1 MIIKNKTG
9 IVITIIM
16 AAALSIGTV
25 ACGNV
30 TSDSANSPID
40 DASSMPAD
48 TSQESV
54 NQSNAEKTQENEPGS
69 EGDNES
75 DTHINREI
83 QTCNDKSVQG
93 DKMDLQSAGSEPA
106 GNTGDLSPLT
116 EEQVFNA
123 VVEYCT
129 EYYQLDALPEQT
141 NYYWTVETL
150 SDQECLVRFR
160 SYTGAFVNYYVDVVS
175 GEVHATNDVPALNIT
190 GEPSDERFNVRDYLD

>member
-16 AAALSIGTV
+16 VAALSIGTV

-30 TSDSANSPID
+30 TADSANSPID

-54 NQSNAEKTQENEPGS
+54 NQSNAEKTQEKQ
-69 EGDNES
+69 
-75 DTHINREI
+75 I
-83 QTCNDKSVQG
+83 
-93 DKMDLQSAGSEPA
+93 
-106 GNTGDLSPLT
+106 
-116 EEQVFNA
+116 FNA
-123 VVEYCT
+123 VVKYCT

-190 GEPSDERFNVRDYLD
+190 GEPSDERFNVRDFLD